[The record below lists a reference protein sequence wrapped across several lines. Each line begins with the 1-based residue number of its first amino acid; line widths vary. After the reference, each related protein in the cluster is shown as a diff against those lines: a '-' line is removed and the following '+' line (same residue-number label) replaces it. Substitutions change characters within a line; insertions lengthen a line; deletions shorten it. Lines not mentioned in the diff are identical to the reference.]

1 MKPQRPM
8 NPPSQRPAGR
18 LPLPYG
24 KGCIRLLTEREVTAG
39 IRHGKWWTPE
49 IGDVGAETTYVNATN
64 AGSGAGS
71 PR

>member
-1 MKPQRPM
+1 M

-24 KGCIRLLTEREVTAG
+24 KRYIRLLTEREVTAG
-39 IRHGKWWTPE
+39 IRCGKE